1 VKRVSEQALSLKK
14 FKSLYK
20 GDSIMTNIRK
30 IAKLAGVSVSTV
42 SRVLNDHP
50 YVKEE
55 KRRQV
60 LAAVNELNYIKN
72 ANAVHLSKG
81 KTNCI
86 GVVLPFLNLP
96 YFGEILQGIAGEAL
110 KHGYHLQI
118 FQTDYEKEAELD
130 AFHRLQ
136 MKEVDGLIVTSRSNS
151 IDTLGTIMDGLNV
164 VFCENLYEVEKKV
177 YINHYEA
184 IRAGMDHLYSKG
196 HSRIGLCL
204 HRTFGTNSEERMRGF
219 YDSAEVAGHE
229 VREEWIFNE
238 CLHLQDGRDVFHQWE
253 ALKDKPSAL
262 IVTSDQ
268 VSAGIVSAAR
278 REGIDIPGELAI
290 LSFDNHPLADALDIT
305 SFEVPIRK
313 MGEEAFKLFIEDVP
327 SSPVILETSLYTR
340 GTV

>member
-1 VKRVSEQALSLKK
+1 
-14 FKSLYK
+14 
-20 GDSIMTNIRK
+20 MTNIRK
-30 IAKLAGVSVSTV
+30 IAQLAGVSVSTV

-55 KRRQV
+55 KRRKV
-60 LAAVNELNYIKN
+60 LDAVNELNYIKN

-81 KTNCI
+81 KTYCI

-151 IDTLGTIMDGLNV
+151 LDTLGTIMNGLNV
-164 VFCENLYEVEKKV
+164 VFCENVYEVEKKV

-184 IRAGMDHLYSKG
+184 IRTGMDHLYSKG
-196 HSRIGLCL
+196 HTRIGLCL
-204 HRTFGTNSEERMRGF
+204 HRTFGTNSEERVRGF
-219 YDSAEVAGHE
+219 YDSAEAAGHE
-229 VREEWIFNE
+229 VREEWIFND
-238 CLHLQDGRDVFHQWE
+238 CIHLQDGRNIIHRWE
-253 ALKDKPSAL
+253 VLKDKPSAL

-268 VSAGIVSAAR
+268 VSAGIVSAAGR
-278 REGIDIPGELAI
+278 KGINIPGELAI
-290 LSFDNHPLADALDIT
+290 LSFDNHPIADAFDIT

-313 MGEEAFKLFIEDVP
+313 MGEEAFKLFMEETP
-327 SSPVILETSLYTR
+327 SAPVILETVLYERT
-340 GTV
+340 TV